1 MSALSQQFYQISPL
15 HFNAQYDNILDV
27 SVAQWIER
35 RPPEAGAPVRFWSE
49 TA

>member
-1 MSALSQQFYQISPL
+1 MYASGQWFCQISPL
-15 HFNAQYDNILDV
+15 HFPDECANILDV